1 MIFEAQSNCEN
12 TIVLNQVPFSLIN
25 RRFQDNGFIDYAMA
39 NDIMVCCWWPL
50 ESGRLTDRGIGIL
63 DRMCDKY
70 DRTPS
75 QIALNWLIS
84 QKSIAAIS
92 VTRDMEHLEES
103 LGSLGW
109 QLDEEDIRLL
119 DRDFPIKEN
128 SSIAEDSWS
137 RVLSD

>member
-1 MIFEAQSNCEN
+1 
-12 TIVLNQVPFSLIN
+12 
-25 RRFQDNGFIDYAMA
+25 
-39 NDIMVCCWWPL
+39 
-50 ESGRLTDRGIGIL
+50 
-63 DRMCDKY
+63 MCDKY